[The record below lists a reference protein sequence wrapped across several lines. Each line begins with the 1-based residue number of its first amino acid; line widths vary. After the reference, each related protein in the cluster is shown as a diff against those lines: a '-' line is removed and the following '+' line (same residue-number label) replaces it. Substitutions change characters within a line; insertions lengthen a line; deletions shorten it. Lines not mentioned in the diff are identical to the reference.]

1 MVIKTQK
8 GNKGGEVVSQVTY
21 LMITRGEIQSDNV
34 HACVEQLTH
43 LLLVLAAL
51 AQRADNRRLPLV
63 QVDLLEDVLEANAR

>member
-1 MVIKTQK
+1 MVIKTQRRR
-8 GNKGGEVVSQVTY
+8 GEVLVNQATY
-21 LMITRGEIQSDNV
+21 LMITGGEIQSDNV